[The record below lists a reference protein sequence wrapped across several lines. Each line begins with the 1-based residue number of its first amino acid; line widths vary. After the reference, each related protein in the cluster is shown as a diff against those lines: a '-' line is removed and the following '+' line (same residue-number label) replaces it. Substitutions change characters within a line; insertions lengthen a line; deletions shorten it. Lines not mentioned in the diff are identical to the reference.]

1 MKATK
6 LVSLAIPILLLVGCA
21 VENKEST
28 PKTEQVIKSTM
39 KTVISEKQYPYYI
52 CEQVVEFQY
61 MKDIF
66 IVNSMKA
73 MKDKEKEKDILKTAN
88 KMDEILDNMEYIKVP
103 DKYKDIHKDIQVG
116 VTDARKATKFIKD
129 ASKEDKPNMQEAVRK
144 STPHLSGIDGEYW
157 KRAMR
162 ELSKEN
168 KDAYVKALE
177 KLTKEHSENDF
188 R

>member
-28 PKTEQVIKSTM
+28 PKTEQLSKSTM

-52 CEQVVEFQY
+52 CEQLVEFQY
-61 MKDIF
+61 MKDLF

-73 MKDKEKEKDILKTAN
+73 MEDKEKEKDILETAN
-88 KMDEILDNMEYIKVP
+88 KMDKILDNMEYIKVP
-103 DKYKDIHKDIQVG
+103 DKYKDIHKDIHKDIQVG
-116 VTDARKATKFIKD
+116 VTDARKATKLIKD
-129 ASKEDKPNMQEAVRK
+129 ASKEDKPNMQEAVLK
-144 STPHLSGIDGEYW
+144 STPHLSGVDGENW
-157 KRAMR
+157 KSALY

-168 KDAYVKALE
+168 KDAYGKALD
-177 KLTKEHSENDF
+177 KLMKEHAE
-188 R
+188 